1 MMMVLS
7 SVFNF
12 MRMHLFQGLL
22 LMDIKMR
29 WTATGWVLILTYV
42 WVLWDA
48 EWITV
53 IATSTA
59 AVLDIIIIMSNQ
71 GTCQSGALS
80 AYVGQIILIT
90 VMMKVEHRTLLVKF
104 LKIIFLFRLLVK
116 SASTSC
122 IYVTVNVSALILRIL
137 IEVAMTYSYS
147 THWGIH
153 EMGWLNCWFDLTE
166 TLLSLRERILL
177 WSCKIRMLLM
187 CKGLLSW
194 HSYN

>member
-1 MMMVLS
+1 MILRPIFYLMWV
-7 SVFNF
+7 
-12 MRMHLFQGLL
+12 HLFQRLL
-22 LMDIKMR
+22 LVNIQMG
-29 WTATGWVLILTYV
+29 WTTSWGVLVLTHV
-42 WVLWDA
+42 RILWDA

-59 AVLDIIIIMSNQ
+59 AVLDIIIMSNQ

-90 VMMKVEHRTLLVKF
+90 VMMKVEHRALLVKF